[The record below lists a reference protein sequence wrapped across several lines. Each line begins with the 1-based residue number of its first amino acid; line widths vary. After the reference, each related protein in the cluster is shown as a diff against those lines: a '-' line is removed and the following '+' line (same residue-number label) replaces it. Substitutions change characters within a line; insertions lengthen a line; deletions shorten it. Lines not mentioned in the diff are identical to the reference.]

1 MLLKNHLVEV
11 FKKASSENNF
21 LVKEN
26 IVLKWV
32 HRFGIDSL
40 NDLLIHSQAQEEN
53 HEEEN
58 QEQITLI
65 EENHE
70 EENQEQI
77 TLIEE
82 NHEEENQEQITL
94 IEENHEEENQEQ
106 ITLIEENHEEENQEQ
121 ITLIEENHEEEN
133 QEQITLIEENHEE
146 ENQEQITLI
155 EENHEEENQEQI
167 RLESFKTSENLE
179 ETNCE
184 LNYLKI
190 SNNNQVFNTKQ
201 DSNQINQYI
210 KTPKLPLPNIKNLR
224 KWINKDK
231 KAS

>member
-1 MLLKNHLVEV
+1 MLLKNHLIEV

-21 LVKEN
+21 LLKEN
-26 IVLKWV
+26 VVLKWV

-40 NDLLIHSQAQEEN
+40 NDLLIHSPVQKEN

-65 EENHE
+65 DENHE

-77 TLIEE
+77 KLEAFKNLE
-82 NHEEENQEQITL
+82 NL
-94 IEENHEEENQEQ
+94 
-106 ITLIEENHEEENQEQ
+106 
-121 ITLIEENHEEEN
+121 
-133 QEQITLIEENHEE
+133 
-146 ENQEQITLI
+146 
-155 EENHEEENQEQI
+155 
-167 RLESFKTSENLE
+167 ENLE

-184 LNYLKI
+184 SNYLKI

-210 KTPKLPLPNIKNLR
+210 KNPKLPLPNIKNLR

>member
-1 MLLKNHLVEV
+1 MLLKNHLIEV

-21 LVKEN
+21 FLKEN
-26 IVLKWV
+26 VVLKWV

-40 NDLLIHSQAQEEN
+40 NDLLIHSHVQKEN

-65 EENHE
+65 DENHE

-77 TLIEE
+77 K
-82 NHEEENQEQITL
+82 
-94 IEENHEEENQEQ
+94 
-106 ITLIEENHEEENQEQ
+106 
-121 ITLIEENHEEEN
+121 
-133 QEQITLIEENHEE
+133 
-146 ENQEQITLI
+146 
-155 EENHEEENQEQI
+155 
-167 RLESFKTSENLE
+167 LESLKNLE

-184 LNYLKI
+184 SNYLKI
-190 SNNNQVFNTKQ
+190 SNDNQAINTKQ
-201 DSNQINQYI
+201 DSNQVNQYI

>member
-1 MLLKNHLVEV
+1 MLLKNHLIVV

-21 LVKEN
+21 LLKEN

-40 NDLLIHSQAQEEN
+40 NDLLIHSPAQREN

-65 EENHE
+65 DENHKEENQEQITLIDENHE

-77 TLIEE
+77 MLEALKTIE
-82 NHEEENQEQITL
+82 N
-94 IEENHEEENQEQ
+94 
-106 ITLIEENHEEENQEQ
+106 
-121 ITLIEENHEEEN
+121 
-133 QEQITLIEENHEE
+133 
-146 ENQEQITLI
+146 
-155 EENHEEENQEQI
+155 
-167 RLESFKTSENLE
+167 SE
-179 ETNCE
+179 ETNSE
-184 LNYLKI
+184 SNYLKI
-190 SNNNQVFNTKQ
+190 SNNNQVVNIKQ

-210 KTPKLPLPNIKNLR
+210 KNPKLPLPNIKNLR